1 MNLPNTLSLIRICMI
16 PLVVV
21 MYILNYAWAPIV
33 AVALFILAALTDFL
47 DGYIARKY
55 NMVTDLGKLLDP
67 IADKVLITA
76 ALFLICAYNPYVY
89 VSYYYTQLHWGQYYF
104 PIVTSFITFG
114 SIIVL
119 ARELLISAVRQI
131 AASKGVVVQAN
142 IFGKIKTVLQDIT
155 LPVIM
160 IMRSLLLLLNS
171 QAEISEAERLL
182 SALDV
187 IGVIGL
193 VLFGIMVLVTLLS
206 GVIYLVQNRFVF
218 AENKQPAVENSAN

>member
-76 ALFLICAYNPYVY
+76 ALFLICAFSPY
-89 VSYYYTQLHWGQYYF
+89 SYKLNLSENLAQNTAIYQFAT
-104 PIVTSFITFG
+104 IFITCG
-114 SIIVL
+114 SIVVI

-131 AASKGVVVQAN
+131 AATKGVVVQAN

-160 IMRSLLLLLNS
+160 IMRYFSFLLYYGNETQELVK
-171 QAEISEAERLL
+171 IT
-182 SALDV
+182 DI
-187 IGVIGL
+187 IGTIGL
-193 VLFGIMVLVTLLS
+193 VLFALMIVATLLS

-218 AENKQPAVENSAN
+218 AENKQPAAESSAN

>member
-16 PLVVV
+16 PL
-21 MYILNYAWAPIV
+21 IV
-33 AVALFILAALTDFL
+33 AMFIVNCFWGTIVAIVLFILAAFTDFL

-76 ALFLICAYNPYVY
+76 VLFLICAFNPYDYRLGLEGV
-89 VSYYYTQLHWGQYYF
+89 TEQDLALHVF
-104 PIVTSFITFG
+104 SMVFFSCG
-114 SIIVL
+114 SIIVV
-119 ARELLISAVRQI
+119 ARELLIRAVRQI

-155 LPVIM
+155 LPIIM
-160 IMRSLLLLLNS
+160 LMRYLAALVRMNM
-171 QAEISEAERLL
+171 ATPEILKAT
-182 SALDV
+182 DI
-187 IGVIGL
+187 IGIIGL

-218 AENKQPAVENSAN
+218 AENKQPAVESSAN

>member
-1 MNLPNTLSLIRICMI
+1 MNLPNILSLIRICMI
-16 PLVVV
+16 PFVVAAY
-21 MYILNYAWAPIV
+21 MLSAFWGPIV
-33 AVALFILAALTDFL
+33 AVVLFILAAFTDFL

-76 ALFLICAYNPYVY
+76 ALFCICAFTPYGY
-89 VSYYYTQLHWGQYYF
+89 KLN
-104 PIVTSFITFG
+104 VTENWEKSMALYHFASIFITCG

-142 IFGKIKTVLQDIT
+142 IFGKFKTVLQDIT

-160 IMRSLLLLLNS
+160 ILRSFSWLIAYGKASPELIK
-171 QAEISEAERLL
+171 AADI
-182 SALDV
+182 
-187 IGVIGL
+187 IGVVGL
-193 VLFGIMVLVTLLS
+193 IMFALMIVATLLS

-218 AENKQPAVENSAN
+218 ADNKQQQTADNTAN

>member
-1 MNLPNTLSLIRICMI
+1 MNLPNILSLIRICMI
-16 PLVVV
+16 PFVVAAY
-21 MYILNYAWAPIV
+21 MLSAFWGPIV
-33 AVALFILAALTDFL
+33 AVVLFILAAFTDFL

-76 ALFLICAYNPYVY
+76 ALFCICAFTPYGY
-89 VSYYYTQLHWGQYYF
+89 KLN
-104 PIVTSFITFG
+104 VTENWEKSMALYHFASIFITCG

-142 IFGKIKTVLQDIT
+142 IFGKFKTVLQDIT

-160 IMRSLLLLLNS
+160 ILRSFSWLIACGKASPELIK
-171 QAEISEAERLL
+171 AADI
-182 SALDV
+182 
-187 IGVIGL
+187 IGVVGL
-193 VLFGIMVLVTLLS
+193 IMFALMVVATLLS
-206 GVIYLVQNRFVF
+206 GIIYLVQNSFVF
-218 AENKQPAVENSAN
+218 ADNKQQQTADNTAN

>member
-1 MNLPNTLSLIRICMI
+1 MNLPNILSLIRICMI
-16 PLVVV
+16 PFVVAAY
-21 MYILNYAWAPIV
+21 MLSAFWGPIV
-33 AVALFILAALTDFL
+33 AVVLFILAAFTDFL

-76 ALFLICAYNPYVY
+76 ALFCICAFTPYGY
-89 VSYYYTQLHWGQYYF
+89 KLN
-104 PIVTSFITFG
+104 VTENWEKSMALYHFASIFITCG

-142 IFGKIKTVLQDIT
+142 IFGKFKTVLQDIT

-160 IMRSLLLLLNS
+160 ILRSFSWLIAS
-171 QAEISEAERLL
+171 GKASAELIKA
-182 SALDV
+182 ADI
-187 IGVIGL
+187 IGVVGL
-193 VLFGIMVLVTLLS
+193 ILFALMVVATLLS
-206 GVIYLVQNRFVF
+206 GIIYLVQNSFVF
-218 AENKQPAVENSAN
+218 TDNKQQQTADNTAN

>member
-1 MNLPNTLSLIRICMI
+1 MNLPNILSLIRICMI
-16 PLVVV
+16 PFVVAAY
-21 MYILNYAWAPIV
+21 MLSAFWGPIV
-33 AVALFILAALTDFL
+33 AVVLFILAAFTDFL

-76 ALFLICAYNPYVY
+76 ALFLICAYNPYIY
-89 VSYYYTQLHWGQYYF
+89 VSYYYTELHWGQYYF
-104 PIVTSFITFG
+104 PIVTGFITFG

-160 IMRSLLLLLNS
+160 IMRSLLLLLIC
-171 QAEISEAERLL
+171 QTEISEAEKLL
-182 SALDV
+182 STLDV

-193 VLFGIMVLVTLLS
+193 VLFALMIVATLLS
-206 GVIYLVQNRFVF
+206 GIIYLVQNRFVF
-218 AENKQPAVENSAN
+218 VENKQSSAESSAN